1 MGTLGT
7 QTTMPFGTPED
18 VKSTCKR
25 LIETTGAGGG
35 LFLAPTHMIVPEVP
49 WENIQTFIEAVKE
62 YGKY

>member
-1 MGTLGT
+1 
-7 QTTMPFGTPED
+7 MPFGTPED